1 VSFLEL
7 KLKITELEKALN
19 LTGSHV
25 KELRTELKMQK
36 AVIAN
41 LTTQVKEILF

>member
-1 VSFLEL
+1 MSFPEL
-7 KLKITELEKALN
+7 KLKITELEGALN

-25 KELRTELKMQK
+25 KELRTEVKMQK

-41 LTTQVKEILF
+41 LTTQVQKI